1 MQDRYSGL
9 EPGLVSH
16 HLRGEWLHVTVVTV
30 WPHLVAGVQG
40 LAVPGPDQD
49 GQRVAAPGDALQA
62 HVGAQVERPHQRGQ
76 GDVMVI
82 IDHWRRRGH

>member
-1 MQDRYSGL
+1 M
-9 EPGLVSH
+9 
-16 HLRGEWLHVTVVTV
+16 VTV

-40 LAVPGPDQD
+40 PGVPGPDQD

-62 HVGAQVERPHQRGQ
+62 DVGAQVEWPHQGGQ

-82 IDHWRRRGH
+82 IDHWGRRGN